1 MSKDDASSTNDSRS
15 YDTLSSI
22 VEHGE
27 IAWAEACTP
36 EFMAA
41 NTDAPD
47 FESFA
52 KAGGFDISSQK
63 GMDSILPSELDAYVN
78 EHTSFPTW
86 SEMKTRAFADWG
98 RRREAEL
105 AGVSPRKPNPL
116 KASSLSPDDVS
127 ENQRRRSD
135 RPLDD

>member
-1 MSKDDASSTNDSRS
+1 
-15 YDTLSSI
+15 
-22 VEHGE
+22 
-27 IAWAEACTP
+27 
-36 EFMAA
+36 MAA

-63 GMDSILPSELDAYVN
+63 GMDAILPSELDAYVN

-116 KASSLSPDDVS
+116 KPSSLSPDDVS
-127 ENQRRRSD
+127 ENQRRRTD

>member
-1 MSKDDASSTNDSRS
+1 MSKDDASPANDSRS
-15 YDTLSSI
+15 YDTQSSI

-36 EFMAA
+36 AFMAA

-52 KAGGFDISSQK
+52 RAGEFDISSQK
-63 GMDSILPSELDAYVN
+63 GMDAILPSALDSYVN
-78 EHTSFPTW
+78 EHTRFATW
-86 SEMKTRAFADWG
+86 SEMKTAAFADWK
-98 RRREAEL
+98 RRKDAED

-116 KASSLSPDDVS
+116 KPSALSADDLS